1 MARGS
6 YVDNLGQLVEDDEDD
21 GGGYFAPE
29 PDYEPGIPPGEL
41 FPDEEGRIPP
51 DSTTQGNTES
61 PREIEGPGRDLP
73 VKPPDVQPRVPQPSS
88 SSGDTSGGYTP
99 SQPKTPSPVAGSPG
113 VPSQSPVAYSP
124 LAPMMDPGAMTVA
137 MRAPY
142 MGSPVALPQ
151 PSPSPMMDPGA
162 SVAMRSPEMGSPTA
176 PSQAQPS
183 LRAPFSSP
191 VSQYGGDIE
200 KSALLGSTEGLLGGG
215 LGLGG
220 GEGFEDTEGE
230 PLDMLLRI
238 LLSGQGGGSL

>member
-6 YVDNLGQLVEDDEDD
+6 FLDNQGQLFDDEEDD
-21 GGGYFAPE
+21 GGGYVAPK
-29 PDYEPGIPPGEL
+29 PDYGPRIPEIDEPGIPPGEL

-73 VKPPDVQPRVPQPSS
+73 VRPPDVRPRVPQPSS
-88 SSGDTSGGYTP
+88 SGGDTSGSYTP

-113 VPSQSPVAYSP
+113 VPSQPPMAYSP

-142 MGSPVALPQ
+142 MGSPVAPMQ
-151 PSPSPMMDPGA
+151 AQSSPM
-162 SVAMRSPEMGSPTA
+162 
-176 PSQAQPS
+176 QAQPS

-191 VSQYGGDIE
+191 VSQYEGDTE
-200 KSALLGSTEGLLGGG
+200 RSALLGSTEGLLGGG

-220 GEGFEDTEGE
+220 EEGFEDTEGD